1 MNDGVCDEPFVCPAG
16 TDTHDCSICHH
27 EREDFLESGLL
38 GEPYLATTNNSVCDE
53 PYDCAVGT
61 DALDCG
67 REQGEELGAN
77 ATVCPWHNDGACD
90 EAHTRSADGTTV
102 TGSSGRCPRGSDFMD
117 CMYASEADQLL
128 ADQRNFV
135 LMLEDM
141 YTLE

>member
-1 MNDGVCDEPFVCPAG
+1 M
-16 TDTHDCSICHH
+16 
-27 EREDFLESGLL
+27 
-38 GEPYLATTNNSVCDE
+38 
-53 PYDCAVGT
+53 GT